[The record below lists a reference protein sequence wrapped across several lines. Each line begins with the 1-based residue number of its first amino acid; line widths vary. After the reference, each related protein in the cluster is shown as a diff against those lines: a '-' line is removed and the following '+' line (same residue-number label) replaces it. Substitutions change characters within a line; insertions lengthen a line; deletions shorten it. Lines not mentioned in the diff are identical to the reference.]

1 MPAGALDITALNA
14 VLKVQYTQKKV
25 NTLSYTNNPFWA
37 KVKKRTDFLGVNKV
51 VAIRNG
57 NPQGRGFD
65 FAAGLANISSSTYN
79 KFTVTRAKDYAFGQ
93 VYGEAI
99 EASAK
104 DAGSL
109 LAGLKNEIDGAY
121 YTATRSLAMGLFGNG
136 GGARGQIAS
145 GQATP
150 TITLVDPSTAVNFE
164 VGMVLNTSTTDGTSG
179 AKKAGTV
186 TLTGVDRVAG
196 TLTASGN
203 WTAGIATAAAN
214 DYIFQNGDF
223 EAVRQGVVGL
233 AGWIPATAPTG
244 GDSFFSLDR
253 SSDPVRL
260 GGVRYTAGSGGPI
273 EEILID
279 TAALLVREGSKP
291 DVAFLNPID
300 YANLVKAL
308 GSKVIYDRSKSF
320 DDPDI
325 GFDTVKLMG
334 PAGPIQVIADLNCPR
349 SKGWMLQMDTWAFE
363 SLGGAPRILNLDG
376 SDMLRSA
383 STDSYVFRIGYYGN
397 LTCEAPGWNA
407 YFAL

>member
-1 MPAGALDITALNA
+1 MPAGALDISALTA

-37 KVKKRTDFLGVNKV
+37 MVKKRTDFLGVNKV

-65 FAAGLANISSSTYN
+65 FATGLANISSSTYN
-79 KFTVTRAKDYAFGQ
+79 KFTVTRSKDYAFGQ

-109 LAGLKNEIDGAY
+109 LQGLKSEIDGAM
-121 YTATRSLAMGLFGNG
+121 YTATRSLAAGLFGNG

-150 TITLVDPSTAVNFE
+150 TITLVDPSQAVNFE

-203 WTAGIATAAAN
+203 WTAGIATVAAN

-233 AGWIPATAPTG
+233 AGWVPATAPTG

-279 TAALLVREGSKP
+279 AAALLVREGSKP
-291 DVAFLNPID
+291 DVAFMNPLD

-325 GFDTVKLMG
+325 GFDSVKLMG
-334 PAGPIQVIADLNCPR
+334 PAGPIKVVADLNCPR
-349 SKGWMLQMDTWAFE
+349 GKGWMLQLDTWAFE